1 MTWTTTKTTTTT
13 TTRTMT
19 PHDDDDED
27 GGGVEDEDEGED
39 HEGEGK
45 RRGPRGIGR
54 AAAFPNGG
62 SFIRPPDRM
71 AGRAISP
78 ALRVSEMFLRFRPGR
93 GTFRAPGPP
102 RIEAKAAGEEQEDN
116 ED

>member
-13 TTRTMT
+13 RMMT

-54 AAAFPNGG
+54 AAAFP
-62 SFIRPPDRM
+62 SRRSPPTSRSD
-71 AGRAISP
+71 GRAGNLPRPSGFGNVSQIS
-78 ALRVSEMFLRFRPGR
+78 AWGG